1 MSACTRAL
9 CGAAALASVASSGCS
24 HQPHALSAGATVAGT
39 DKAPSMQSSAQPP
52 LGGSGVGG
60 QPASTPSGAAGVVS
74 AAGSGAAS
82 LQPASAGQPS
92 AGGSGASGASGASA
106 GRMAIDS
113 AGTSAAV
120 GGSGAGAAGMMAN
133 AGDLWISPQ
142 GADTNPGTQ
151 AAPLKGL
158 SAAHDLAKPGI
169 TIWVMPGNYPS
180 SQTVLFKKNGEEQ
193 KPINVFASSTDGGER
208 PVFDFSAQARGN
220 SSARGIQISGNYW
233 HIRGI
238 DVIKA
243 GDNCIHLSGSYNTL
257 ENVVVHGCDDT
268 GIQITADGADAA
280 DPTRAAHNTILN
292 CDSYENYDS
301 ANMGENADGFAAK
314 LYIGPG
320 NVFRGCRAWNNSD
333 DGWDLF
339 ASDDVVVI
347 DHCWAIAN
355 GKIGAAQNN
364 TNGDG
369 NGFKLGGA
377 AKAGDANMGGAP
389 HQVTNCI
396 SLGNR
401 ACGFVLNNNIKTPQ
415 LSMCGGQD
423 NAQGLLCKL
432 TNSDP
437 VTVSSTASAA
447 IMAKRNPD
455 GSLPALP

>member
-1 MSACTRAL
+1 VCTRAL
-9 CGAAALASVASSGCS
+9 LGVAWLVGSSAGGACS
-24 HQPHALSAGATVAGT
+24 HQQQALSASSTAAGTGNGPSSQNPPPTAVAGAGT
-39 DKAPSMQSSAQPP
+39 
-52 LGGSGVGG
+52 
-60 QPASTPSGAAGVVS
+60 TPSGASGQLATLPSGAAAASS
-74 AAGSGAAS
+74 AAGGGGTSA
-82 LQPASAGQPS
+82 QPSSAGK
-92 AGGSGASGASGASA
+92 AAAGASGAAGATAGQTGTANAGASGSDGASAAGTGASA
-106 GRMAIDS
+106 G
-113 AGTSAAV
+113 
-120 GGSGAGAAGMMAN
+120 
-133 AGDLWISPQ
+133 DLWVGPQ

-151 AAPLKGL
+151 ASPLKSL

-169 TIWVMPGNYPS
+169 TIWVLPGNYET
-180 SQTVLFKKNGEEQ
+180 SQTVAFKKNGEEQ
-193 KPINVFASSTDGGER
+193 KPINVFASSTADGDR

-220 SSARGIQISGNYW
+220 SSARGFQITGNYW

-243 GDNCIHLSGSYNTL
+243 GDNCIHISGAYNTI

-268 GIQITADGADAA
+268 GLQITADGSDAA

-377 AKAGDANMGGAP
+377 PKAGDANMGGAV
-389 HQVTNCI
+389 HEVTNCI

-401 ACGFVLNNNIKTPQ
+401 ACGFVLNNNPKTPH
-415 LSMCGGQD
+415 LAMCGGQD
-423 NAQGLLCKL
+423 NGQGLLCKV
-432 TNSDP
+432 TNSDAVS
-437 VTVSSTASAA
+437 VTSSAGAA
-447 IMAKRNPD
+447 IMAKRNAD